1 MNLPE
6 TIRSTESALARN
18 ALAQSRITR
27 LAAMLPVHRAF
38 HWLHLHQPQLRL
50 WQMEMTAIAAP
61 TFHEG
66 ARADWFLAHFRSLK
80 LSNVHIDEEGNVT
93 GELGAIQTPEAG
105 FLLVSAH
112 LDTVFAPGVNT
123 QPTES
128 LDNPVIFGPGICDN
142 GAGLTALLAL
152 ASALSYADIA
162 PPMPIL
168 FCANVGEEG
177 EGDLCGMRYLFERG
191 PYAGRIRAAVAL
203 EGSGTATVVTRALGS
218 RRLRVSISGP
228 GGHSWT
234 DAGRPNPIV
243 LLSRGIAALDT
254 QASGIPSDKDN
265 RTTFS
270 PGYISGGT
278 SVNSI
283 PEKASVLLDLR
294 STDASQLDH
303 YSDLIAETFRSIVA
317 EANGQSRDNAAG
329 PVTWS
334 SEQIGDRPTAS
345 LPQDSPILNSLH
357 AVDRH
362 LGLRTEFRLGSTD
375 ANLPMSLGVPA
386 VAIAAGGTGGGI
398 HTLGEWYDPTGR
410 EIALRRIL
418 LLLLDLAQT
427 LA

>member
-50 WQMEMTAIAAP
+50 WQLEMTAIPAP
-61 TFHEG
+61 PFHEDT
-66 ARADWFLAHFRSLK
+66 RANWFLAHFQSLG
-80 LSNVHIDEEGNVT
+80 LSNIHIDEEGNVL

-105 FLLVSAH
+105 LLLVSAH
-112 LDTVFAPGVNT
+112 MDTVFAPGVDT
-123 QPTES
+123 KPTES
-128 LDNPVIFGPGICDN
+128 QDNPVILGPGICDN

-177 EGDLCGMRYLFERG
+177 EGDLRGMRYLFERG

-243 LLSRGIAALDT
+243 LLSRGIAALD
-254 QASGIPSDKDN
+254 ALVSGTPSEKDY

-303 YSDLIAETFRSIVA
+303 YSNLIAETFRGIVA
-317 EANGQSRDNAAG
+317 EANGASAAG

-334 SEQIGDRPTAS
+334 SDQIGDRPTAS
-345 LPQDSPILNSLH
+345 LPEDSPILDTLR